1 MEATRRGFLQGLAA
15 LAGGAL
21 VGLPAGRGKTA
32 FATVRADVNEL
43 PVQIVRAD
51 VNELPVQMGR
61 FGKIQIDA
69 IWYSLQYASLSV
81 DRRKSSILG
90 NGDEVF
96 GPQGWTLTG
105 RVLGA
110 MPETTEL
117 LSERRQIPIA
127 FYPDNSLIYSGL
139 GYLTD
144 VVVTLDSW
152 LETDF
157 VLAGIDGLVTGW

>member
-32 FATVRADVNEL
+32 FAT
-43 PVQIVRAD
+43 VRAD

-96 GPQGWTLTG
+96 GPQRWTLTG

-157 VLAGIDGLVTGW
+157 VLAGIDGLVTG